1 MGICVVFLITLGN
14 ESSLEPIPPDPF
26 QGSNCLYA
34 FSTHLQTKFYEQQ
47 SKFDFTNCG
56 KAGDVLAIGS
66 TVMLGLLFCRLV
78 KINLNIQSK
87 NKDLKRE
94 KVLISSGWS
103 IYANVVDSDT
113 ENIDNRLKQQSSV
126 ACHWTVSVWPLL

>member
-1 MGICVVFLITLGN
+1 
-14 ESSLEPIPPDPF
+14 
-26 QGSNCLYA
+26 
-34 FSTHLQTKFYEQQ
+34 
-47 SKFDFTNCG
+47 
-56 KAGDVLAIGS
+56 
-66 TVMLGLLFCRLV
+66 MLGLLFCRLV